1 MRTPNKQSQG
11 GQNVNKVNTKADVRF
26 VLHEVSVAML
36 HCVQLHV
43 AETWML
49 THGNVLSLEQA
60 TWLDEGTR
68 QRLEGYEGHRMN
80 NAGEFVV
87 TSQRHRT

>member
-1 MRTPNKQSQG
+1 M
-11 GQNVNKVNTKADVRF
+11 NKVNTKADVRF

-36 HCVQLHV
+36 HCVQLLHV
-43 AETWML
+43 DQTHSWML